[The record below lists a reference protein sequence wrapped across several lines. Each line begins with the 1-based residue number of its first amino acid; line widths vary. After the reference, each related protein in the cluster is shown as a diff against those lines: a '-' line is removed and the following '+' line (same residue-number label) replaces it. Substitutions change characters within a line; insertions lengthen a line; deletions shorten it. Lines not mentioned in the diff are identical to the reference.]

1 MKHIIL
7 ANPVSGNKRGIK
19 IATRVKI
26 ILNKYNI
33 DCDIYVS
40 HKIGELNS
48 LANELAAKSQCRFYV
63 IGGDGSLNEVV
74 SGIIGT
80 DSEIVVIPCGT
91 GNDFSRYINKYKS
104 LRKIIIESINTNS
117 KKYDVIKLHDGRY
130 CFNILNIGFDAIV
143 AQNMNKFRKVP
154 ISGSAKYGMAIIYTL
169 FQNKNFNLKIRTNN
183 FVQKAKFTLVAI
195 SNARFYGGGI
205 VPNPHSTPNDGKLSI
220 CTILA
225 TSIIKKIILL
235 PKYKKTEHEHFKIVK
250 MDDTI
255 TEFSIVSNEPFPLSI
270 DGEISFTNKLKG
282 NIIPS
287 CVNVVQIE
295 KE

>member
-7 ANPVSGNKRGIK
+7 ANPVSGNKRGKK
-19 IATRVKI
+19 IALRIKN
-26 ILNKYNI
+26 ILEKHNI
-33 DCDIYVS
+33 TCEIYES
-40 HKIGELNS
+40 NGIGKLKS
-48 LANELAAKSQCRFYV
+48 LASEFSSKEKCRFYCV
-63 IGGDGSLNEVV
+63 GGDGSLNEVV

-104 LRKIIIESINTNS
+104 LRKIIINSINTQA

-130 CFNILNIGFDAIV
+130 CFNILNIGFDAMV
-143 AQNMNKFRKVP
+143 AQNMNKFRKIP
-154 ISGSAKYGMAIIYTL
+154 ISGSVKYSLAIIYTL
-169 FQNKNFNLKIRTNN
+169 FQNKNFKLKVKTNN
-183 FVQKAKFTLVAI
+183 FEQKAKFTLIAI

-205 VPNPHSTPNDGKLSI
+205 VPNPHSTPDDGKLSI

-235 PKYKKTEHEHFKIVK
+235 PKYKKTEHENFKIVK

-255 TEFSIVSNEPFPLSI
+255 ESFSIVSNEQFPLSI
-270 DGEISFTNKLKG
+270 DGEISFTNRLRG
-282 NIIPS
+282 RIIPN
-287 CVNVVQIE
+287 CINIVQIE